1 MYNLKLLMFC
11 SLLFLFSCSLHKVV
25 KPKPNIIFL
34 LADDMGYGD
43 VNFIGN
49 STETPNLNRLA
60 AEGVFFN
67 NFYFSFSLSCCELSL
82 PWKGSAQILHCLCGL
97 KPAQ

>member
-1 MYNLKLLMFC
+1 M
-11 SLLFLFSCSLHKVV
+11 
-25 KPKPNIIFL
+25 PNIVFL

-49 STETPNLNRLA
+49 ATKTPNLNRLA

-67 NFYFSFSLSCCELSL
+67 NFILQLQIAL
-82 PWKGSAQILHCLCGL
+82 PLG
-97 KPAQ
+97 